1 MGYGDDLL
9 VTSLAAKI
17 KKKFPE
23 RQIIIGIAEK
33 NHAFHSPIYE
43 NNPNIADCRNLDNN
57 KPIHLIDFHEFNRP
71 YIDYEKSIPNNYVW
85 KNFKPTPGEIFF
97 SDQEKI
103 EAKKII
109 SAAKEFWNKN
119 NNKKFR
125 NMIFLETS
133 STKINDAQLNF
144 KHQNKDWGIQ
154 NWIRLINKLKN
165 DYLIIQS
172 KHTQTKKFDGI
183 FMPKETDFR
192 LACALIN
199 EVDFYVGPEGGF
211 GHVAAALNK
220 KAVLYFGGWISPNV
234 IGYDFHENIYY
245 EDKKSP
251 CGVKLKLCEH
261 CSKARELI
269 SVDHFL
275 EHIYKISSS

>member
-17 KKKFPE
+17 KKRFPE

-57 KPIHLIDFHEFNRP
+57 KPIHLIDFHELNRP
-71 YIDYEKSIPNNYVW
+71 YIDYKKSISNNYVW
-85 KNFKPTPGEIFF
+85 KNYKPVPGEVFF

-103 EAKKII
+103 DAKKII
-109 SAAKEFWNKN
+109 SEAKEFWNKN
-119 NNKKFR
+119 HNKKFR
-125 NMIFLETS
+125 NMIFIETS
-133 STKINDAQLNF
+133 STKINDAQFSF

-154 NWIRLINKLKN
+154 NWIRLINKLKD

-172 KHTQTKKFDGI
+172 NHDQTKKIDGI
-183 FMPKETDFR
+183 FTPQEMNFR
-192 LACALIN
+192 LACSLLE

-220 KAVLYFGGWISPNV
+220 KAVLYFGGWISPDV

-245 EDKKSP
+245 EDKQSP
-251 CGVKLKLCEH
+251 CGVKSKLCEH
-261 CSKARELI
+261 CFKARKI
-269 SVDHFL
+269 ITVDIFL
-275 EHIYKISSS
+275 DHIYKISSS